1 MSPPTTAW
9 QTFGPDREVL
19 AVARSVPAA
28 GRLLDV
34 CGLLD
39 ARVGV
44 TFTVPPGSRSEA
56 GLEEMLR
63 GAGFAPP
70 LPWEQALLRPT
81 RYRLALAASTK
92 GGLHRLP
99 VPLLTMPHGAGHN
112 RRVGARP
119 GSLEHASGLDAG
131 ELLHEGR
138 VVPAR
143 MAFSHPE
150 QVERLARTCP
160 PAAGRGT
167 VVGDPAFDRMLAAA
181 GRRDRYREVLGAG
194 GRRLVVVSSTWNPGS
209 LLGSR
214 RETVRAL
221 LAGLPHDEYR
231 VALVAHPNVWFS
243 RRRGEIE
250 QWFGD
255 ELEAG
260 LVLVPPFEGWRAA
273 MIAADLVVGDAGSTT
288 YYAAALGRP
297 VLLAAFDD
305 GDLDPGSPLPGF
317 GAAMPRLD
325 TGPGAPPLE
334 EQAAKALREVPA
346 GAGDLLIAHPG
357 ESAARLRSLVYGL
370 LELPEPAGPAHYRP
384 LPDPEGLVGA
394 VEDVTAWRVEAE
406 AVGAGLRVRR
416 FPAGVR
422 GPVGRALV
430 VDAEDAVMT
439 RWESADAWSARRA
452 AAEGPA
458 LAWARDRLERFP
470 KAVLAA
476 AAVGDG
482 ALVLHRS
489 GAAMRVRAAGEA
501 PAAPAGRAPAEE
513 SPDAAVL
520 AAAAVAW
527 SREGRPWREWHKGV
541 RVEVGGRT
549 HRLRGHPPPAEFLF
563 SGGRPRRAV
572 LRPGVRG
579 PGGAPAAGAAPV
591 RRRRGPHRSPGAGG
605 RGVPRSPGGRPRPRR
620 GPPR

>member
-1 MSPPTTAW
+1 MSPPTNAW
-9 QTFGPDREVL
+9 QTLVPDREVL

-34 CGLLD
+34 CGLFHD
-39 ARVGV
+39 RVGI
-44 TFTVPPGSRSEA
+44 TFTVPPGSRSEP

-63 GAGFAPP
+63 RAGFDPP

-99 VPLLTMPHGAGHN
+99 MPLLTMPHGAGHN
-112 RRVGARP
+112 RQVGDLP
-119 GSLEHASGLDAG
+119 GSLEHASGLDPR
-131 ELLHEGR
+131 ELLHGGR
-138 VVPAR
+138 VVPTR

-160 PAAGRGT
+160 PAAGRGV
-167 VVGDPAFDRMLAAA
+167 VVGDPAFDRMLAAL
-181 GRRDRYREVLGAG
+181 GRRDRYRELLGVG
-194 GRRLVVVSSTWNPGS
+194 DRRLVVLSSTWNPGS
-209 LLGSR
+209 LLGSQ

-250 QWFGD
+250 QWFAD
-255 ELEAG
+255 DIEAG

-288 YYAAALGRP
+288 YYAAAIGRP

-305 GDLDPGSPLPGF
+305 GDLDPASPLPVF
-317 GAAMPRLD
+317 GAATPRLH
-325 TGPGAPPLE
+325 TGPWAPPPE
-334 EQAAKALREVPA
+334 EQVAKALRASPA
-346 GAGDLLIAHPG
+346 GVGDLLIAHPG
-357 ESAARLRSLVYGL
+357 GSAARLRSLVYGL
-370 LELPEPAGPAHYRP
+370 LELPEPAEPAHYRP
-384 LPDPEGLVGA
+384 LPDPEGPA
-394 VEDVTAWRVEAE
+394 KAAEDVTAWRVEAE
-406 AVGAGLRVRR
+406 ATGTGLRLRR

-439 RWESADAWSARRA
+439 RWESADAWSARRSTA
-452 AAEGPA
+452 PDPA
-458 LAWARDRLERFP
+458 LAWAHGRLERYP
-470 KAVLAA
+470 KAALAV
-476 AAVGDG
+476 AAVDGG

-489 GAAMRVRAAGEA
+489 GAAMRVRAAGE
-501 PAAPAGRAPAEE
+501 G
-513 SPDAAVL
+513 PDAAVL

-527 SREGRPWREWHKGV
+527 SREGRPWREWHGEV
-541 RVEVGGRT
+541 QVEVGGRT
-549 HRLRGHPPPAEFLF
+549 HRLRGSPPPRDFRFL
-563 SGGRPRRAV
+563 
-572 LRPGVRG
+572 
-579 PGGAPAAGAAPV
+579 GADGSE
-591 RRRRGPHRSPGAGG
+591 RC
-605 RGVPRSPGGRPRPRR
+605 
-620 GPPR
+620 